1 MDDLYDA
8 SVFVADPSMAG
19 TGPGGTRILTA
30 ARLTGKGRCNV
41 SAMLS
46 IDRKLHRQYLTC
58 VDSTMNVGQINA
70 ASANGLVASALS
82 RLTLDAA
89 KKEQRLNLAHIA
101 AMQAITMGADE
112 IIVIHGGNDASSEV
126 VYETLIRPG
135 TAIPPRKTSEED
147 CADTTTSATATAAQ
161 QREAFDMHFFEATR
175 ARLCAVAPATHVD
188 FHRFGASAV
197 SWASTEDVPA
207 KTVIFCGEIPTCRSV
222 TQGTKMLWSRCAQ
235 QFAETMVSDTSADKG
250 KSANTA
256 PTSLAVV
263 NMRSDENSLKGKQV
277 RVSGSGL
284 VDVTVASGVG
294 VLSALVAWARRV

>member
-8 SVFVADPSMAG
+8 SVFVADPSSAG

-58 VDSTMNVGQINA
+58 VDATMNVGSINA
-70 ASANGLVASALS
+70 ASANSLLASALS

-101 AMQAITMGADE
+101 VMQAITMGADE
-112 IIVIHGGNDASSEV
+112 IIVIHGGNDASGEV
-126 VYETLIRPG
+126 VYETLKRPG
-135 TAIPPRKTSEED
+135 SAIPPRKTSED
-147 CADTTTSATATAAQ
+147 NCPDTPSATATAAQ
-161 QREAFDMHFFEATR
+161 LREAFDMNFFEATR

-222 TQGTKMLWSRCAQ
+222 TEGTKMLWSRCAQ
-235 QFAETMVSDTSADKG
+235 QFAETTVPSTSADEG
-250 KSANTA
+250 KSAKTA

-263 NMRSDENSLKGKQV
+263 NMRSDESSLKEKQV

-294 VLSALVAWARRV
+294 VLSDLVAWAGHA